1 MKIKSQKDFWSGLMF
16 IVTGIVFAVGALNY
30 SLGSVE
36 STGPGYFPFGL
47 GVLLALLGGVV
58 LFKALTIE
66 VEGGDR
72 IGAIAWRPLIVVVG
86 SVTIFG
92 FALPRLGLA
101 LSLPLL
107 IVLSSLA
114 GNEFR
119 WKDVLINCV
128 ALTVGSWLIFIVG
141 LKLNIGLWPGN

>member
-1 MKIKSQKDFWSGLMF
+1 MAWAEPY
-16 IVTGIVFAVGALNY
+16 V
-30 SLGSVE
+30 
-36 STGPGYFPFGL
+36 PP
-47 GVLLALLGGVV
+47 VLLNN
-58 LFKALTIE
+58 
-66 VEGGDR
+66 
-72 IGAIAWRPLIVVVG
+72 IAAGKDRPLVVVVG
-86 SVTIFG
+86 SVALFG

-107 IVLSSLA
+107 IVLASLA
-114 GNEFR
+114 GDEFR